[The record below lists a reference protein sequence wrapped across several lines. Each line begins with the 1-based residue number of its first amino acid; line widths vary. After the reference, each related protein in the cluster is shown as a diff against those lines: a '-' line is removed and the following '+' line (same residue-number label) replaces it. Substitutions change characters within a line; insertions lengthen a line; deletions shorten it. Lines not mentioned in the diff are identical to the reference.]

1 MNVPVFQVS
10 EEFLSPEI
18 SRQSHLVSM
27 MLTNPP
33 SLPSLSPDTS
43 IQPILP
49 GRVKPLELTLAP
61 SSQLAG
67 PGQGVVP
74 SMSLAGPQSLGEVS
88 IHKTVI
94 PPRTLSPPLCPSL
107 CRPATAQGPPSS
119 LLGHP
124 REGQSASL
132 LGGKYILLD
141 ELEGSTLHRCL
152 DITNHEELV
161 CKVRHHPGTGRG

>member
-1 MNVPVFQVS
+1 
-10 EEFLSPEI
+10 
-18 SRQSHLVSM
+18 M

-49 GRVKPLELTLAP
+49 GRVKPLELTQPGSLTT
-61 SSQLAG
+61 G
-67 PGQGVVP
+67 PGQSVVP
-74 SMSLAGPQSLGEVS
+74 SMSLSGAQSLGEVS

-107 CRPATAQGPPSS
+107 CRTAPAQGPPSS

-152 DITNHEELV
+152 DINSHEELV
-161 CKVRHHPGTGRG
+161 CKVRYKSELLTHKQ